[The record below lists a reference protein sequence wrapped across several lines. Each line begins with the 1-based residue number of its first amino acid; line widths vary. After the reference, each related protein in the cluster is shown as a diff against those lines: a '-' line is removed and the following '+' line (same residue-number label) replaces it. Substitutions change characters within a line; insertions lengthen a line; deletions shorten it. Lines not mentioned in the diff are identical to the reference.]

1 MVLKIENGEIILP
14 KNFTF
19 EITRKNPFFSN
30 EGSSSAP
37 ATLPAV
43 RQNLELL
50 GHPEDTHKTTRQ
62 MKSFEATLS
71 SGLFFAN
78 CKLVLDSTSE
88 KNGIAASLALNESVM
103 YSELQDKKLVELFMG
118 KMDFLN
124 EDYWDIYHGDHDDPW
139 NWDGQEQQ
147 EGEGTYLCVFP
158 VATDQ
163 ENGNVTFIVN
173 EPNSAGTTFV
183 GRNART
189 VRIKGESV
197 SVGRDYGLAPFV
209 YLWALIEQ
217 TFTLCGYTVTE
228 NVFRTGILKDIVV
241 LHQTVDVNTNSAF
254 NNDLIRYPQMVPDIT
269 VGDFINWLR
278 DKFGAIVCAQD
289 GDVSIRLFRDVVQQ
303 QYDLDLTEY
312 ICDGVT
318 VAHPDQ
324 RRLEIEVGTDID
336 SSEPAAESL
345 EDLIDK
351 YAHRTLV
358 DRVEDITGTGLFYA
372 LPLGKFY
379 YKKEDGDT
387 PKMVGTDAYKYT
399 RTIKDIEVEGIK
411 TDDSFVPTIKK
422 GALYMPYIGDSVR
435 KNRDVAGDMDRE
447 YSQPFLICYGIMMDK
462 GRYCGSST
470 GYDEDG
476 VLHAAYKP
484 LTPEGL
490 FSAYWEKYQ
499 DLIVNGAPELNCQL
513 ALPTTTLLSM
523 DIVTPKR
530 LNGDI
535 VLIKEL
541 KYHISEDGIS
551 ICDVTFQQLTTYTD
565 AEEIPSPQISG
576 TLRWKLVNTRSIFNQ
591 GTTKNGTEVIES
603 DGLTNYTQADAPAEA
618 PTRAGVIAKRRK
630 RWLRY
635 KRYESGFL
643 WHSVS
648 TQTHNYEE
656 YFISTFNG

>member
-1 MVLKIENGEIILP
+1 MVLKVEKGEIILP
-14 KNFTF
+14 QNFTF

-103 YSELQDKKLVELFMG
+103 YSELQNKKLVELFMG
-118 KMDFLN
+118 KIDTLN
-124 EDYWDIYHGDHDDPW
+124 EDYWDIYHGDHDDPV
-139 NWDGQEQQ
+139 NGG

-163 ENGNVTFIVN
+163 DNGKVFVVN
-173 EPNSAGTTFV
+173 EPNSSDSTFI

-189 VRIKGESV
+189 VTIKGESV

-217 TFTLCGYTVTE
+217 TFKLCGYTVSE

-241 LHQTVDVNTNSAF
+241 LHQTVDVNTNSAW

-289 GDVSIRLFRDVVQQ
+289 GDVSIRLFRDIVQQ
-303 QYDLDLTEY
+303 QYDLDLTAY
-312 ICDGVT
+312 LCDEVT
-318 VAHPDQ
+318 VTHPDQ
-324 RRLEIEVGTDID
+324 RRLEIEVGTDIE
-336 SSEPAAESL
+336 SAAPAADSL

-351 YAHRTLV
+351 YAHRALV
-358 DRVEDITGTGLFYA
+358 DRVEDITGTGLFYV

-379 YKKEDGDT
+379 YKKNDSDT

-399 RTIKDIEVEGIK
+399 RTIKDIEVEGVK
-411 TDDSFVPTIKK
+411 TDDSFVPTIKT

-435 KNRDVAGDMDRE
+435 KNRDVAGDMNRE

-462 GRYCGSST
+462 GRYCGSSI

-476 VLHAAYKP
+476 VLHEEYKP

-490 FSAYWEKYQ
+490 YAEYWQKYH
-499 DLIVNGAPELNCQL
+499 DIILNGAPELSCKM
-513 ALPTTTLLSM
+513 AIPTTVLLSM
-523 DIVTPKR
+523 DIVTPKL

-535 VLIKEL
+535 VLIKDL
-541 KYHISEDGIS
+541 KYNISEDGTS
-551 ICDVTFQQLTTYTD
+551 ICDVTFQQLTTYTN
-565 AEEIPSPQISG
+565 AEEIPNPQISG
-576 TLRWKLVNTRSIFNQ
+576 TLRWKIVNTRSVYNS
-591 GTTKNGTEVIES
+591 GTTRNGIKVIQL
-603 DGLTNYTQADAPAEA
+603 DGVTNYTTSDAPSEV

-635 KRYESGFL
+635 IKYESGFL
-643 WHSVS
+643 WHSE
-648 TQTHNYEE
+648 TTMTHYYEE